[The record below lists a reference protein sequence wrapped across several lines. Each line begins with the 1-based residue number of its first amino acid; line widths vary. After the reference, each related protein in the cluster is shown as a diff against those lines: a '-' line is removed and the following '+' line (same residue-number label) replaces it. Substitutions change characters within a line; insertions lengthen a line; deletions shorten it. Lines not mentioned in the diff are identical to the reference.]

1 MGDRLVW
8 MARVIT
14 IFVCSWICCKSVEA
28 GNFSWVASA
37 NTSTLTENDLA
48 AGAAR
53 GLTEACV
60 QYYPIA
66 RYGFYIVGTDFLSPK
81 DGIYIYSV
89 TVSISKKGSQ
99 GSDVPPVDSYSQN
112 GYSQGAP
119 AIDQRRQLL
128 VQAAQVAASEL
139 CRRLTAR

>member
-1 MGDRLVW
+1 MGDRLMW

-28 GNFSWVASA
+28 GNFAWAASA

-66 RYGFYIVGTDFLSPK
+66 RYGFYIVGTDLLSPK

-89 TVSISKKGSQ
+89 TVSLSKKGSQ
-99 GSDVPPVDSYSQN
+99 GSDVPPVFSYSQN

-119 AIDQRRQLL
+119 TIDQRRQLL